1 LPAVAAACGIDA
13 ARVRAALADD
23 PSLVIEH
30 DVVRLNGR
38 PGIVE
43 DPAARDLIAALRAA
57 PLAPPAPADLGA
69 PRSLVQALA
78 RAGAVIELDGIVFAT
93 TALDEARARISRL
106 VVERESITIADV
118 RDLLGTSRKY
128 VLPIVNRMD
137 AEGITR
143 RRGDLRVPGPRARL
157 S

>member
-1 LPAVAAACGIDA
+1 
-13 ARVRAALADD
+13 
-23 PSLVIEH
+23 
-30 DVVRLNGR
+30 
-38 PGIVE
+38 
-43 DPAARDLIAALRAA
+43 
-57 PLAPPAPADLGA
+57 LAPPAPADLGA